1 MFITLNIGSEL
12 IQPGLGLLFWMIISF
27 VILLLLLKKFA
38 WGPILSALNNREEY
52 IKKSLEGAQKA
63 RIEMDNIS
71 AEGQKVI
78 NEARIESEAVLKET
92 REIRDKIISEA
103 RQQAEQEAKNIF
115 KKAEEQIE
123 QEKRSAMLE
132 LKSEIA
138 NLAIT
143 VAQKIVRRELSSDK
157 DQSDLIQETLKGIDL
172 KLSVN
177 DK

>member
-1 MFITLNIGSEL
+1 M
-12 IQPGLGLLFWMIISF
+12 
-27 VILLLLLKKFA
+27 
-38 WGPILSALNNREEY
+38 SALNNREEY